1 MEILGLYF
9 EDFPVGKSGTSAG
22 KTIMAADIHL
32 FNEMSSWPNYSVNG
46 VALVPEMLI
55 TMVSAGLITRQG
67 MTEGTLVGIIE
78 TSWQYKSSVMVG
90 DTLKIQYLITE
101 ASLGKTGKKGNI
113 VFTIKTYNQR
123 NEIVAEGQIKAMV
136 LARGNLKNVSF

>member
-9 EDFPVGKSGTSAG
+9 EEFPVGKSGTSAG
-22 KTIMAADIHL
+22 KTIMAADIQL
-32 FNEMSSWPNYSVNG
+32 FNEMSSWPNYSANG
-46 VALVPEMLI
+46 VAWVPEMLI

-90 DTLKIQYLITE
+90 DTLKIKYLITE

-123 NEIVAEGQIKAMV
+123 NEIVAEGEIKAMV
-136 LARGNLKNVSF
+136 RARGD